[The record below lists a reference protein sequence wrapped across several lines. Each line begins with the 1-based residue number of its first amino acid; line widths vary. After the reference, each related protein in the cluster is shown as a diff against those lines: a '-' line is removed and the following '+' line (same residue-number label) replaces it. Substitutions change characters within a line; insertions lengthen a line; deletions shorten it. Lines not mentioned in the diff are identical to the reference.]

1 MKKLIAIVLSVLM
14 VLSFAACGQTSDET
28 TAPETNAP
36 ETQAPETEAPTNAP
50 ETEAPETETEAEKS
64 GCGSAIGMTAAVMAF
79 AAAAA
84 VVLKKKD

>member
-36 ETQAPETEAPTNAP
+36 ETNAP
-50 ETEAPETETEAEKS
+50 ETNAPANEEK
-64 GCGSAIGMTAAVMAF
+64 
-79 AAAAA
+79 
-84 VVLKKKD
+84 L